1 MSEISDALGASL
13 KDAMRARDKP
23 RLAAL
28 RGILTEFKNAG
39 IEARTG
45 EDDANTNPLDLLD
58 DAGCLRILQKL
69 AKRRRDA
76 ADTFAKAGR
85 QDLADADLAEIEVIQ
100 EFLPAGLSEAEVE
113 ALVQEAMAEVGA
125 DSAAAMGAVMKA
137 VQPKIAGRADGRMI
151 ADTVKRL
158 LS

>member
-1 MSEISDALGASL
+1 MSDIPDALGAAL

-23 RLAAL
+23 RLLAL

-45 EDDANTNPLDLLD
+45 EGDAADNPLDLLD
-58 DAGCLRILQKL
+58 DAACVRILQKI

-85 QDLADADLAEIEVIQ
+85 QDLADADFAEIEVIQ
-100 EFLPAGLSEAEVE
+100 EFLPAGLSSDEVE
-113 ALVQEAMAEVGA
+113 ALVQEAIAEVGA

-137 VQPKIAGRADGRMI
+137 VQPKIAGRADGRMV